1 MGFDSVKISHF
12 RNLEEQTVDISS
24 REIYLVGENG
34 QGKTNF
40 LELLYFLC
48 YGSSF
53 RNKNDKML
61 IKEGEDSFHL
71 SGRFKHSDDFISS
84 RVDVHLDDKGKK
96 IRLNGKSVSDRKD
109 ILAHMPCIVF
119 CHNDLYFVNGNPE
132 KKRIYLDQCLSLHD
146 PLYIN
151 DLRDYRKILRERNFL
166 LKQGEKSPLLTVY
179 SQQLVDKGL
188 VLQKKREGLIQFLN
202 DFFPDYYK
210 RVSDTDLNLSIVYK
224 RSWKED
230 DRDYI
235 LNSLNSRRDR
245 ELRYGLTMSG
255 PHRDSFS
262 VVQEEGRD
270 FIDMA
275 STGQLRIISLIM
287 RILQS
292 EFYQQSTGKDPVFLV
307 DDVLLEL
314 DPGKRERMMS
324 LFPRYEQ
331 IFYTFLPGF
340 IGEKR
345 GDAMYYD
352 VIDGKLEKSNGKS

>member
-12 RNLEEQTVDISS
+12 RNLEDQSVDLSS
-24 REIYLVGENG
+24 REIFLIGENG

-40 LELLYFLC
+40 LELLYYLC

-53 RNKNDKML
+53 RNKNDKKL
-61 IKEGEDSFHL
+61 IMEGEDSFHL

-84 RVDVHLDDKGKK
+84 RVDVYLDEKGKK
-96 IRLNGKSVSDRKD
+96 IRLNGKNVNDRKD

-151 DLRDYRKILRERNFL
+151 ELRDYRKVLRERNFL
-166 LKQGEKSPLLTVY
+166 LKKGDYGYVLPVY
-179 SQQLVDKGL
+179 SQQLVEKGI
-188 VLQKKREGLIQFLN
+188 VLQKKREDLIRFLN
-202 DFFPDYYK
+202 DSFSDYYK
-210 RVSDTDLNLSIVYK
+210 RVSDTDLNLRISYR
-224 RSWKED
+224 RSWKDDEKED
-230 DRDYI
+230 I
-235 LNSLNSRRDR
+235 LGFLNSRKDQ
-245 ELRYGLTMSG
+245 EMRYGLTMSG
-255 PHRDSFS
+255 PHRDSFT
-262 VVQEEGRD
+262 VVHDEGRD

-275 STGQLRIISLIM
+275 STGQLRIISLIL

-331 IFYTFLPGF
+331 ILYTFLPGF
-340 IGEKR
+340 VRDIR
-345 GDAMYYD
+345 PDAMYYD
-352 VIDGKLEKSNGKS
+352 VKNGKLELSNGKS